1 MWIIKKGQNYFMI
14 ELVNITKTYLSND
27 IPVKILN
34 GINLTISNNDFI
46 AIIGKSGSGKSTL
59 LNIISCIDNFDSG
72 KLIIDGIDLKE
83 YTEDQLSDFR
93 NKYISIIFQ
102 SFNLIPYLTV
112 IENVGLP
119 LVYRKKNKK
128 DRVFLSKKMLE
139 EVGLKGKEN
148 SYPNKLS
155 GGERQRLSIARALIT
170 NPKVI
175 IADEP
180 TGSLDSVNT
189 KIVIDLFQKIHSKGI
204 AIVLVTHDNNIAS
217 QCKKIITLSDGNINL
232 K

>member
-1 MWIIKKGQNYFMI
+1 
-14 ELVNITKTYLSND
+14 
-27 IPVKILN
+27 
-34 GINLTISNNDFI
+34 
-46 AIIGKSGSGKSTL
+46 
-59 LNIISCIDNFDSG
+59 
-72 KLIIDGIDLKE
+72 
-83 YTEDQLSDFR
+83 
-93 NKYISIIFQ
+93 
-102 SFNLIPYLTV
+102 
-112 IENVGLP
+112 
-119 LVYRKKNKK
+119 
-128 DRVFLSKKMLE
+128 MLE

>member
-1 MWIIKKGQNYFMI
+1 MI

-119 LVYRKKNKK
+119 LVYRKKK
-128 DRVFLSKKMLE
+128 
-139 EVGLKGKEN
+139 
-148 SYPNKLS
+148 
-155 GGERQRLSIARALIT
+155 
-170 NPKVI
+170 
-175 IADEP
+175 
-180 TGSLDSVNT
+180 
-189 KIVIDLFQKIHSKGI
+189 
-204 AIVLVTHDNNIAS
+204 
-217 QCKKIITLSDGNINL
+217 
-232 K
+232 

>member
-1 MWIIKKGQNYFMI
+1 MI